1 MVGTAHE
8 SRLSM
13 STLVIL
19 GSGGRLGAALARGY
33 AGEANVIG
41 FNHRQLDLASPEVIR
56 SALSGLDFDALINCA
71 AITNVDYCETHEAEA
86 FAVNAQ
92 AVRQIAEICES
103 KRARCIHI
111 STDYVF
117 DGTKR
122 EPYSETDAA
131 RPLSVYGASKRQGE
145 IELFNVSGD
154 HLAARVSWVFGPDR
168 PSFIDQILKR
178 ALETDQLQ
186 AIGDKW
192 SAPTYT
198 LDLVEWLRSLLWER
212 RVGGLIHL
220 AQSGACTW
228 QEYGQYALDCA
239 AEAGQPL
246 KGRTVAFQA
255 LADLA
260 AFVARRPIY
269 TVLGTER
276 FASLTGIV
284 PRPWQEAVAEYVRG
298 LK

>member
-1 MVGTAHE
+1 
-8 SRLSM
+8 M

-33 AGEANVIG
+33 AGEAHVIG
-41 FNHRQLDLASPEVIR
+41 FNHSQLDLASPEALR
-56 SALSGLDFDALINCA
+56 RALSGLDFDALINCA
-71 AITNVDYCETHEAEA
+71 ALTNVDYCETHEEEA
-86 FAVNAQ
+86 FAVNAR
-92 AVRQIAEICES
+92 AVRQIAEICAS
-103 KRARCIHI
+103 KRARCVHI

-122 EPYSETDAA
+122 EPYTETDAA

-145 IELFNVSGD
+145 IELLNVSAD

-178 ALETDQLQ
+178 ALETDRLQ

-192 SAPTYT
+192 SVPTYT
-198 LDLVEWLRSLLWER
+198 LDLVEWIRPLLWEH
-212 RVGGLIHL
+212 RVGGLMHL

-239 AEAGQPL
+239 AQAGQPL
-246 KGRTVAFQA
+246 KGRTVAFQS

-260 AFVARRPIY
+260 AFVAQRPIY
-269 TVLGTER
+269 TVLATQR
-276 FASLTGIV
+276 LAAVTGIV
-284 PRPWQEAVAEYVRG
+284 PRPWQEAVAEYIRG
-298 LK
+298 RK